1 MLWKL
6 VACVGPSPPLP
17 FGSEL
22 SLISLKGYPT
32 QMTLWSQKLTTVAVA
47 ARSINPTVGRS
58 CQRSKMDAHAFG
70 CQVFKVNISVVAL
83 GRTPSINSRRTR
95 CQPKLLLTLRARLHL
110 HLHHHLQLQL
120 HLPSSLLSLQLGYNL
135 DCPFRAAAARFEF
148 EFELKL

>member
-1 MLWKL
+1 MCWSL
-6 VACVGPSPPLP
+6 PPYC

-95 CQPKLLLTLRARLHL
+95 CQPKLLLTLRARLRL
-110 HLHHHLQLQL
+110 HLHHHLQLQLQL

>member
-1 MLWKL
+1 
-6 VACVGPSPPLP
+6 
-17 FGSEL
+17 
-22 SLISLKGYPT
+22 
-32 QMTLWSQKLTTVAVA
+32 MTLWSQKLTTVAVA

-95 CQPKLLLTLRARLHL
+95 CQPKLLLTLRARLRLHL
-110 HLHHHLQLQL
+110 HLHHHLQLQLQL

>member
-1 MLWKL
+1 MCWPL
-6 VACVGPSPPLP
+6 PPLP

-47 ARSINPTVGRS
+47 AGSINPTVGRS
-58 CQRSKMDAHAFG
+58 CQRSKMDAHAIG

-95 CQPKLLLTLRARLHL
+95 CQPKLLLTLRARLRL

-148 EFELKL
+148 EFEFELKL